1 MNVVN
6 AVFPPAE
13 QAAAFFGAAE
23 DGPFVMV
30 NLLKFK
36 EHADYPDGSD
46 AGLSGREAYPA
57 TARAFRRASPRSA
70 ARRYMPA
77 RSPSLCWARRTS
89 FGTWSRSPNI
99 RRARR

>member
-1 MNVVN
+1 MKVVN

-13 QAAAFFGAAE
+13 QAAAFFGGAE

-46 AGLSGREAYPA
+46 AELSGARPMPV
-57 TARAFRRASPRSA
+57 TAPAFRRALLRSA
-70 ARRYMPA
+70 ASRFMPA
-77 RSPSLCWARRTS
+77 RSPS
-89 FGTWSRSPNI
+89 
-99 RRARR
+99 